1 MAISKDFADYCC
13 ELLSG
18 VGSPVA
24 KRMFGGW
31 GISVDGVTIA
41 VIADLGKLG
50 GSNQKLYLKV
60 DEVTKVQFE
69 SAGGKRFE
77 MASKDG
83 KTMGMNYYTTPD
95 ETMESPGA
103 MLPWA
108 RLAFRCALEARA
120 EASKVVKVVSRA
132 TTKRISLPTCKEV
145 LKASRLSMDEFDAA
159 EDLYDK
165 EEAERFLKLL

>member
-31 GISVDGVTIA
+31 GISVDGVTVA
-41 VIADLGKLG
+41 VIADLTKLG
-50 GSNQKLYLKV
+50 GANEKLYLKV
-60 DEVTKVQFE
+60 DDVTKAQFE
-69 SAGGKRFE
+69 AAGGKRFE

-95 ETMESPGA
+95 ETMESPDA

-108 RLAFRCALEARA
+108 RLALNAALDAKAKAKPRVKA
-120 EASKVVKVVSRA
+120 KPRTKAKPMSKPKPKPA
-132 TTKRISLPTCKEV
+132 KT
-145 LKASRLSMDEFDAA
+145 
-159 EDLYDK
+159 
-165 EEAERFLKLL
+165 

>member
-18 VGSPVA
+18 IGKPVP

-60 DEVTKVQFE
+60 DDVTKAQFAA
-69 SAGGKRFE
+69 AGGKRFE
-77 MASKDG
+77 MVSKDG
-83 KTMGMNYYTTPD
+83 KPLGMNYFTTPD
-95 ETMESPGA
+95 ETMESPDA
-103 MLPWA
+103 MLLWA
-108 RLAFRCALEARA
+108 RLALNVALDAKA
-120 EASKVVKVVSRA
+120 KAKPKTPKA
-132 TTKRISLPTCKEV
+132 QKK
-145 LKASRLSMDEFDAA
+145 LKQSSS
-159 EDLYDK
+159 
-165 EEAERFLKLL
+165 

>member
-41 VIADLGKLG
+41 VIADLTKLG
-50 GSNQKLYLKV
+50 GNNEKLYLKV
-60 DEVTKVQFE
+60 DDVTKLHFE
-69 SAGGKRFE
+69 AAGGKRFE
-77 MASKDG
+77 MVSKDG
-83 KTMGMNYYTTPD
+83 KPMGMNYFTTPD
-95 ETMESPGA
+95 ETMESADA

-108 RLAFRCALEARA
+108 RMALNVALDAKAKTKPKAAAKTR
-120 EASKVVKVVSRA
+120 VKK
-132 TTKRISLPTCKEV
+132 TK
-145 LKASRLSMDEFDAA
+145 
-159 EDLYDK
+159 
-165 EEAERFLKLL
+165 

>member
-18 VGSPVA
+18 VGTPVP

-60 DEVTKVQFE
+60 DDMTKAQFE
-69 SAGGKRFE
+69 AAGGKRFE
-77 MASKDG
+77 MLSKDG
-83 KTMGMNYYTTPD
+83 KPMGMNYFTTPD
-95 ETMESPGA
+95 ETMESPDA

-108 RLAFRCALEARA
+108 RLALSVALDAKA
-120 EASKVVKVVSRA
+120 KSSAKAKPKVQKQPKKSA
-132 TTKRISLPTCKEV
+132 NKI
-145 LKASRLSMDEFDAA
+145 
-159 EDLYDK
+159 
-165 EEAERFLKLL
+165 

>member
-1 MAISKDFADYCC
+1 MAVSKDFADYCC

-18 VGSPVA
+18 VGLPVA

-60 DEVTKVQFE
+60 DEVTKQRFE
-69 SAGGKRFE
+69 AEGGQRFE
-77 MASKDG
+77 MTSKDG
-83 KTMGMNYYTTPD
+83 KLMGMNYYTTPD
-95 ETMESPGA
+95 DTLESPDA

-108 RLAFRCALEARA
+108 RLALHCALEAKA
-120 EASKVVKVVSRA
+120 KAKPKAAKVAAKMPKKAAVKIKLKSSKS
-132 TTKRISLPTCKEV
+132 
-145 LKASRLSMDEFDAA
+145 
-159 EDLYDK
+159 
-165 EEAERFLKLL
+165 

>member
-1 MAISKDFADYCC
+1 MAVSKDFADYCC

-18 VGSPVA
+18 VGVPVA

-60 DEVTKVQFE
+60 DEVTKQRFE
-69 SAGGKRFE
+69 AEGGQRFE
-77 MASKDG
+77 MTSKDG
-83 KTMGMNYYTTPD
+83 KLMGMNYYTTPD
-95 ETMESPGA
+95 ETLESPDA

-108 RLAFRCALEARA
+108 RLALHCALEAKA
-120 EASKVVKVVSRA
+120 KIKPKAAKVAAKSQKKQQSK
-132 TTKRISLPTCKEV
+132 
-145 LKASRLSMDEFDAA
+145 
-159 EDLYDK
+159 
-165 EEAERFLKLL
+165 

>member
-18 VGSPVA
+18 VGNPVA

-60 DEVTKVQFE
+60 DQTTKTQFE
-69 SAGGKRFE
+69 KAGGQRFE
-77 MASKDG
+77 MESKDG

-95 ETMESPGA
+95 ETMESPDA

-108 RLAFRCALEARA
+108 RMAYSCALEAKA
-120 EASKVVKVVSRA
+120 QTKSKAKPKTPKLKVPVK
-132 TTKRISLPTCKEV
+132 
-145 LKASRLSMDEFDAA
+145 
-159 EDLYDK
+159 
-165 EEAERFLKLL
+165 

>member
-1 MAISKDFADYCC
+1 MTISKDFADYCC
-13 ELLSG
+13 ELFSG

-60 DEVTKVQFE
+60 DDVTKTQFE
-69 SAGGKRFE
+69 AAGGKRFE
-77 MASKDG
+77 MESKDG
-83 KTMGMNYYTTPD
+83 KPMGMNYFTTPD
-95 ETMESPGA
+95 ETMESPDA

-108 RLAFRCALEARA
+108 RLALRVALDAKA
-120 EASKVVKVVSRA
+120 KSSAKAKPKAKKTPTKSK
-132 TTKRISLPTCKEV
+132 TE
-145 LKASRLSMDEFDAA
+145 
-159 EDLYDK
+159 
-165 EEAERFLKLL
+165 

>member
-1 MAISKDFADYCC
+1 MTISKDFADYCC

-31 GISVDGVTIA
+31 GISVDGVTMA

-60 DEVTKVQFE
+60 DDVTKTQFE
-69 SAGGKRFE
+69 AAGGKRFE

-83 KTMGMNYYTTPD
+83 KLMGMNYFTTPD
-95 ETMESPGA
+95 ETMESPDA

-108 RLAFRCALEARA
+108 RLALRVALDAKVKA
-120 EASKVVKVVSRA
+120 KPKVAKAVSKIQAK
-132 TTKRISLPTCKEV
+132 
-145 LKASRLSMDEFDAA
+145 
-159 EDLYDK
+159 
-165 EEAERFLKLL
+165 

>member
-31 GISVDGVTIA
+31 GISVEGLTIA
-41 VIADLGKLG
+41 VIADLTHLG
-50 GSNQKLYLKV
+50 GANVKLYLKV
-60 DEVTKVQFE
+60 DDSTKAQFE
-69 SAGGKRFE
+69 AAGGQRFE

-83 KTMGMNYYTTPD
+83 KPMGMNYYTVPD
-95 ETMESPGA
+95 DAMESPDA

-108 RLAFRCALEARA
+108 RLALSSAVAA
-120 EASKVVKVVSRA
+120 KPKVK
-132 TTKRISLPTCKEV
+132 
-145 LKASRLSMDEFDAA
+145 KAAA
-159 EDLYDK
+159 K
-165 EEAERFLKLL
+165 KA

>member
-41 VIADLGKLG
+41 IIADLTPKGT
-50 GSNQKLYLKV
+50 GSNEKLYLKV
-60 DEVTKVQFE
+60 DDVTKKQFE
-69 SAGGKRFE
+69 AAGGKRFE
-77 MASKDG
+77 MESKDG
-83 KTMGMNYYTTPD
+83 KPMGMNYFTTPD
-95 ETMESPGA
+95 ETMESPDA

-108 RLAFRCALEARA
+108 RLALNVALDAKAKAKPKSRT
-120 EASKVVKVVSRA
+120 KVIKSVKVS
-132 TTKRISLPTCKEV
+132 TK
-145 LKASRLSMDEFDAA
+145 
-159 EDLYDK
+159 
-165 EEAERFLKLL
+165 

>member
-18 VGSPVA
+18 AGKPTP

-50 GSNQKLYLKV
+50 GSNEKLYLKV
-60 DEVTKVQFE
+60 DEVTRKQFE
-69 SAGGKRFE
+69 AAGGSRFE

-83 KTMGMNYYTTPD
+83 KPMGMNYFTTPD
-95 ETMESPGA
+95 ETMESADA

-108 RLAFRCALEARA
+108 RMALNVALDA
-120 EASKVVKVVSRA
+120 KSKSSAKNSAKAKAKLKAKVAKVASKPEAKP
-132 TTKRISLPTCKEV
+132 K
-145 LKASRLSMDEFDAA
+145 LS
-159 EDLYDK
+159 K
-165 EEAERFLKLL
+165 S

>member
-18 VGSPVA
+18 VGTPVP

-60 DEVTKVQFE
+60 DDMTKAQFE
-69 SAGGKRFE
+69 AAGGKRFE

-83 KTMGMNYYTTPD
+83 KPMGMNYYTTPD
-95 ETMESPGA
+95 ETMESPDA
-103 MLPWA
+103 MLQWA
-108 RLAFRCALEARA
+108 RLALNAALDANAKAKPRVKA
-120 EASKVVKVVSRA
+120 KPRTKVKPMSKPKPKPA
-132 TTKRISLPTCKEV
+132 KT
-145 LKASRLSMDEFDAA
+145 
-159 EDLYDK
+159 
-165 EEAERFLKLL
+165 

>member
-1 MAISKDFADYCC
+1 MTISRDFADYCC

-18 VGSPVA
+18 VGTPVP

-60 DEVTKVQFE
+60 DEMTKAQFE
-69 SAGGKRFE
+69 AAGGKRFE
-77 MASKDG
+77 MLSKDG
-83 KTMGMNYYTTPD
+83 KPMGMNYYTTPD
-95 ETMESPGA
+95 ETMESPDA

-108 RLAFRCALEARA
+108 RLALSVALDAK
-120 EASKVVKVVSRA
+120 SKSSAKAKPKVPKKPKKSI
-132 TTKRISLPTCKEV
+132 KPNS
-145 LKASRLSMDEFDAA
+145 
-159 EDLYDK
+159 
-165 EEAERFLKLL
+165 

>member
-18 VGSPVA
+18 IGKPVP

-60 DEVTKVQFE
+60 DAITKVQFE
-69 SAGGKRFE
+69 AAGGKRFE
-77 MASKDG
+77 MLSKDG
-83 KTMGMNYYTTPD
+83 KTMGMNYFTTSD
-95 ETMESPGA
+95 ETMESPDA

-108 RLAFRCALEARA
+108 RLALRVALDAKMKSTA
-120 EASKVVKVVSRA
+120 KSSAKAKPKLAKTPSK
-132 TTKRISLPTCKEV
+132 
-145 LKASRLSMDEFDAA
+145 LKA
-159 EDLYDK
+159 K
-165 EEAERFLKLL
+165 

>member
-13 ELLSG
+13 ELLSD
-18 VGSPVA
+18 VGSTTA

-31 GISVDGVTIA
+31 GISMDGVTIA

-60 DEVTKVQFE
+60 DDVTKAQFE
-69 SAGGKRFE
+69 AAGGKRFE

-83 KTMGMNYYTTPD
+83 KHMGMNYYTTPD
-95 ETMESPGA
+95 EAMESPDA

-108 RLAFRCALEARA
+108 RMALNVALDARA
-120 EASKVVKVVSRA
+120 KSKPKTAKVTAKAKAKA
-132 TTKRISLPTCKEV
+132 TPKKV
-145 LKASRLSMDEFDAA
+145 
-159 EDLYDK
+159 
-165 EEAERFLKLL
+165 

>member
-31 GISVDGVTIA
+31 GISVEGVTIA
-41 VIADLGKLG
+41 IIADLSPKGT
-50 GSNQKLYLKV
+50 GSNEKLYLKV
-60 DEVTKVQFE
+60 DDATKKQFE
-69 SAGGKRFE
+69 AAGGTRFE
-77 MASKDG
+77 MESKG

-95 ETMESPGA
+95 ETMESPDA

-108 RLAFRCALEARA
+108 RLALNAALEAKA
-120 EASKVVKVVSRA
+120 KAKPKAIKVAPKAKAKVKPKI
-132 TTKRISLPTCKEV
+132 TKS
-145 LKASRLSMDEFDAA
+145 
-159 EDLYDK
+159 
-165 EEAERFLKLL
+165 

>member
-1 MAISKDFADYCC
+1 MTISKDFADYCC
-13 ELLSG
+13 ELFSG

-60 DEVTKVQFE
+60 DDVTKTQFE
-69 SAGGKRFE
+69 AAGGKRFE
-77 MASKDG
+77 MESKDG
-83 KTMGMNYYTTPD
+83 KPMGMNYFTTPD
-95 ETMESPGA
+95 ETMESPDA

-108 RLAFRCALEARA
+108 RLALRVALDAKA
-120 EASKVVKVVSRA
+120 KSSAKAKPKAKKTPTKSK
-132 TTKRISLPTCKEV
+132 TN
-145 LKASRLSMDEFDAA
+145 
-159 EDLYDK
+159 
-165 EEAERFLKLL
+165 

>member
-1 MAISKDFADYCC
+1 MAVSKDFADYCC

-18 VGSPVA
+18 VGAPVA

-60 DEVTKVQFE
+60 DEVTKQRFE
-69 SAGGKRFE
+69 AEGGQRFE
-77 MASKDG
+77 MTSKDG
-83 KTMGMNYYTTPD
+83 KLMGMNYYTTPD
-95 ETMESPGA
+95 DTLESPDA

-108 RLAFRCALEARA
+108 RLALSCALEA
-120 EASKVVKVVSRA
+120 KVKA
-132 TTKRISLPTCKEV
+132 GTKAKPKAKPKAAQPKQ
-145 LKASRLSMDEFDAA
+145 LKPKA
-159 EDLYDK
+159 
-165 EEAERFLKLL
+165 